1 VATGDG
7 WTSKLLVGVA
17 EYLAAGNVGTWRPT
31 GAYAAGETAIVIRA
45 IPDQPDRL
53 ITLAPYPI
61 GTGLKGMQDHQTA
74 IQIRVRGT
82 ADPRVCDDLADEVF
96 DRLDSSGR
104 RTLNDIAVVDMWRQ
118 SYTSLGRD
126 QASRWERSENY
137 YIDAM
142 RATAHR
148 TD

>member
-1 VATGDG
+1 MATGDG
-7 WTSKLLVGVA
+7 WTSKLLVGLA
-17 EYLAAGNVGTWRPT
+17 EYLAAGGVGAWRPT
-31 GAYAAGETAIVIRA
+31 GAYLAGEIAIVIRA
-45 IPDQPDRL
+45 IPQQPDRL

-61 GTGLKGMQDHQTA
+61 GTDLRGMQDHQTA
-74 IQIRVRGT
+74 VQIRVRGT
-82 ADPRVCDDLADEVF
+82 QDPRVCDDLADEVF

-104 RTLNDIAVVDMWRQ
+104 RTLNSVSIVDMWRQ
-118 SYTSLGRD
+118 SYTSLGKD
-126 QASRWERSENY
+126 SSDRWERSENY